1 MVVQLDFE
9 QGTGERR
16 RGASGPKQ
24 RKHLLAALL
33 AVLLTLGLVWSP
45 ELPSWAVEAQ
55 TAAGANTAIDAASSP
70 LAKEG
75 CASAPGFITLEGRR
89 VLEVRRAPGAQ
100 KLEEYV
106 RRGSARLRQLAEDR
120 TFDAAA
126 IVVREEAPYSLVG
139 IQRADGGFTPELGVD
154 DRAAACFDL
163 TRQALAL
170 RYRDNMRKAIFAY
183 RKSHTFSAWLQGTI
197 LAALVLAFYI
207 LWLRLQGRLN
217 QHLRHRISDAP
228 WFILKKL
235 NRHGLSG
242 FVEANQAR
250 QILQTVRQ
258 AVHWSL
264 VLAISYLLIPLL
276 LGFFPPTQG
285 VAEGLR
291 KQLRDLVLNFLL
303 GVVQAIPNLLSI
315 LVILFI
321 TVLVIR
327 ASQAWFAA
335 VHHGRL
341 RIPGFYQEW
350 ALPTARLVG
359 ILFTLAG
366 LAAAFPY
373 IPGSDSKVFQGAGLF
388 LGALAALGSS
398 AVASNIISGL
408 MLIYTR
414 AFREGDRVEINGV
427 VGVVQDRALLVTR
440 LQTLRNELVSIP
452 NASVIGASVVNY
464 SFSRREIQQPVALA
478 TTITIGYDV
487 PWRQVHELMLS
498 AARGVVGITD
508 EIEPFVLQTSLNDY
522 HISYE
527 LNAYVRDPAT
537 YRQTLSEVLAAL
549 QDHFAAADVEILSP
563 GYHAIRNGNRST
575 VPKISSQ
582 DG

>member
-1 MVVQLDFE
+1 MTPD
-9 QGTGERR
+9 
-16 RGASGPKQ
+16 P
-24 RKHLLAALL
+24 
-33 AVLLTLGLVWSP
+33 
-45 ELPSWAVEAQ
+45 PSWAVEGGI
-55 TAAGANTAIDAASSP
+55 AAGADTAIAAASKP

-75 CASAPGFITLEGRR
+75 CATAPGFITLEGRR

-100 KLEEYV
+100 KLEGYV
-106 RRGSARLRQLAEDR
+106 GRGSERLRQLAEDR
-120 TFDAAA
+120 TFEASA

-139 IQRADGGFTPELGVD
+139 IQKADGRFSPELAAD
-154 DRAAACFDL
+154 DRAGACFGL

-170 RYRDNMRKAIFAY
+170 RYRDNMRRAIITY
-183 RKSHTFSAWLQGTI
+183 RKSHTFSAWLQGTT

-217 QHLRHRISDAP
+217 QHLQRRISDRS
-228 WFILKKL
+228 WFILNKL
-235 NRHGLSG
+235 GRLGLSG
-242 FVEANQAR
+242 FVEADQVR
-250 QILQTVRQ
+250 QILQIVRQ
-258 AVHWSL
+258 VMHWSL

-285 VAEGLR
+285 IAEGLR
-291 KQLRDLVLNFLL
+291 KQLRDLVVNFLL

-315 LVILFI
+315 LVILVI

-327 ASQAWFAA
+327 ASQAWFKA
-335 VHHGRL
+335 VHHGRI

-350 ALPTARLVG
+350 ALPTARLVA

-440 LQTLRNELVSIP
+440 LQTPRNELVSIP
-452 NASVIGASVVNY
+452 NSSVIGASVVNY

-487 PWRQVHELMLS
+487 TWRQVHELMLS
-498 AARGVVGITD
+498 AARSVAGITD

-537 YRQTLSEVLAAL
+537 YRQTLSGVLAAL
-549 QDHFAAADVEILSP
+549 QDQFAAADVEILSP